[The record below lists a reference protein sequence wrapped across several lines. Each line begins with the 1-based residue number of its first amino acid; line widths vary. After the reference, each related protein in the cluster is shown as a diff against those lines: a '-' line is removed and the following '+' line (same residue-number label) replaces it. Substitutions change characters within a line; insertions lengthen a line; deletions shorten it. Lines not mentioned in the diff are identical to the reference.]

1 MLYLRNNELTWL
13 YVDFVVV
20 LVDDISKASTSCDV
34 KISVVKLDDDDDDDK
49 FWKKK
54 RKLWNN
60 FTKCYNIFLLMFT
73 K

>member
-34 KISVVKLDDDDDDDK
+34 KISVVKLDDDNDDDK
-49 FWKKK
+49 FWKK
-54 RKLWNN
+54 RGNCETILQNVI
-60 FTKCYNIFLLMFT
+60 IFFF
-73 K
+73 